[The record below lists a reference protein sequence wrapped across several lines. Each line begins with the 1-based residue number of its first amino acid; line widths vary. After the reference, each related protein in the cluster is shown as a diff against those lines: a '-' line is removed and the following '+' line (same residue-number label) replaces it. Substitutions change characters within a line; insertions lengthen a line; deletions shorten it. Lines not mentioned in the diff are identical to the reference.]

1 MEEKLKKNDVVRLKK
16 IPGIY
21 NQWNTGRVLK
31 FNMDED
37 EVLIEII
44 MKGQTKHIWTFTDY
58 VEKII

>member
-1 MEEKLKKNDVVRLKK
+1 MEENLKKNDTVRLKK

-21 NQWNTGRVLK
+21 HQWDKGRILK

-37 EVLIEII
+37 EVLVEII
-44 MKGQTKHIWTFTDY
+44 IKGQTKHIWTFTDY